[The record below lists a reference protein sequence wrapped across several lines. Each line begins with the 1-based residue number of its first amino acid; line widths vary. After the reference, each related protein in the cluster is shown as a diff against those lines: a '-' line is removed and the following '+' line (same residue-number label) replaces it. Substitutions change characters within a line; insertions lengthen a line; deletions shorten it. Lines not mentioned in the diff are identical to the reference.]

1 MFSFLF
7 CLHIVP
13 LIVERTSLYFTFDN
27 AVATVTVVNPVIIG
41 TSRIRSVEENVVVV
55 GFTKEVLNE

>member
-41 TSRIRSVEENVVVV
+41 TSRIRSVEENVVSVEVV
-55 GFTKEVLNE
+55 PDVV